1 MKKLIAIFFLSLLC
15 LVTISGEV
23 NLCDSGYELVTASE
37 FSEKEAKDGK
47 NEVKEFMDNHS
58 KNSYV
63 DLALISTGNILQ
75 YLISPHPVP
84 DKPTP
89 PPDTAC

>member
-47 NEVKEFMDNHS
+47 NEVKEFTGNYH
-58 KNSYV
+58 KNAYA
-63 DLALISTGNILQ
+63 DLSLISSHKISKD
-75 YLISPHPVP
+75 LISPHPVP

-89 PPDTAC
+89 PPDAAC